1 MSTTNRR
8 SGLTLVELCI
18 VLALLGVMFYKM
30 SMVMSQVQD
39 VGKRETAS
47 IALEDRASVV
57 LNRIAYAVIGCDANT
72 LSPDNPVPFGPNRL
86 EFKLSLGVEDNKTV
100 WGDPEVIGL
109 AEDASQLFW
118 GKNVDSAEEQIVV
131 WCRTVAE
138 FYSSEE
144 DNGLDDNA
152 NGITDE
158 AGLCFAIEGSS
169 VTIYLTLEQ
178 IIDGQPERFT
188 KSTVVTCRN

>member
-1 MSTTNRR
+1 
-8 SGLTLVELCI
+8 LVEMCI
-18 VLALLGVMFYKM
+18 VLGILGIVFYKLTL
-30 SMVMSQVQD
+30 VMSQVQD

-47 IALEDRASVV
+47 IALEDRAAIV
-57 LNRIAYAVIGCDANT
+57 LNRIAYAVIGCDAET
-72 LSPDNPVPFGPNRL
+72 LTPDNPIPFGPNRL
-86 EFKLSLGVEDNKTV
+86 EFKLSLGVEDNKII

-109 AEDASQLFW
+109 AADASQLFW
-118 GKNVDSAEEQIVV
+118 GRNLESAEEQVVV
-131 WCRTVAE
+131 WCRSVAE

-158 AGLCFAIEGSS
+158 AGLCFAIDGAS

-178 IIDGQPERFT
+178 IIDGNPARFT
-188 KSTVVTCRN
+188 KSTTVTCRN